1 MYPAAEDN
9 YGSEAC
15 SILHIPSQPPC
26 LAIGTS
32 EGKIYHCV
40 ILPSQHADDNND
52 SVCVQPNIRLYCVC

>member
-40 ILPSQHADDNND
+40 ILHADDNND
-52 SVCVQPNIRLYCVC
+52 SVSVQLNTR